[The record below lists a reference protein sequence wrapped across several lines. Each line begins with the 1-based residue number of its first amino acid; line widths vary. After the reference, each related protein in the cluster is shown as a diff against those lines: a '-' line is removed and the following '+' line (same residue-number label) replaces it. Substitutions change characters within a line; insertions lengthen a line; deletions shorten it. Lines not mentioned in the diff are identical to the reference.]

1 MTMKLVDFGK
11 TVKEKD
17 MLILL
22 SMICLVVGILAA
34 DVLIPLGFVIWI
46 LYLVPLLMSVWLSY
60 RYSPFFTTWVVS
72 GAIVL
77 GGIISNRIIVNTT
90 DLLDRAIFIVNAA
103 IVSVLLWEIQ
113 SNQAN
118 LQLEVAERRTAQ
130 EKLED
135 LTHTL
140 EIRVTDRTRELS
152 EVNEKLKDDVTQR
165 KKAENALRQANKKL
179 NILSSVTRH
188 DILNKLTVLLAFLDL
203 SKEKAEKNSVIFD
216 YIGKELEITDAIQ
229 RQIEFTRF
237 YQDVGVRAPEWQDVS
252 VTIQKAVDLLR
263 IKEITV
269 NIEIKGLQVYA
280 DTLIERV
287 FYNLMENSI
296 RHGEHVTT
304 ISFSYHKT
312 PDGVTIVYT
321 DDGIGIPTVDK
332 ANIFIR
338 GFGKHTG
345 LGMFLSREI
354 LGITG
359 ITIFETGEPGKGV
372 CFEINVPAEDSRIM
386 RNAV

>member
-1 MTMKLVDFGK
+1 MKLVDFGK